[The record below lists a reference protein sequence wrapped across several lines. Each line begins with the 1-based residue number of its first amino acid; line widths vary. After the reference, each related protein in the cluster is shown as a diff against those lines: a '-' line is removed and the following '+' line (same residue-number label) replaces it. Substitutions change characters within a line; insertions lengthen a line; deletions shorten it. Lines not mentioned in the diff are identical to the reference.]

1 MMKKSILLLGL
12 LATWCGCTNHSQQDE
27 TMETIQVLPAW
38 ENLSELKCSQLGK
51 SIRYVPLETTDSSLI
66 GNSYN
71 LMLLDNHILVT
82 TDKRALLFDKE
93 TGKYLR
99 QIGHFG
105 DDPEGY
111 LENVCFANQ
120 QTHELCFPRHNKL
133 IKYGLD
139 GKYIGEMDFPS
150 NGLSSSSYPLL
161 LDNSAWVHLGQSF
174 GGDGNF
180 QLYYTSGN
188 GVKTDSILVRDGEST
203 ALNPSEIMNISVF
216 KGKGSMA
223 GFGLMG
229 CNGLIYINMKNDK
242 TMLIPSFYPSLWSM
256 DDQIRFREPYNDT
269 IFNLKDNVLKPTMV
283 FDMGERHLPK
293 EKEGESVGTSQYLA
307 VTYVIE
313 TPKVVFFQCAK
324 DLFSKH
330 EMYNGVYNKKDGSV
344 QMNNLSEGF
353 TDDLTGFLPFN
364 PEASN
369 KRGEIAS
376 TVQVI
381 DIQEWK
387 EEHGD
392 TNIPDAL
399 KNLKDDD
406 NPVCVIIQP

>member
-1 MMKKSILLLGL
+1 MNFDRILSKTVDYEKIAKFWYLVALLGL
-12 LATWCGCTNHSQQDE
+12 IPVILTFFIGFAPEGTDDKAWLRLPGNLTFQPSELLKIAFVITFSTPFAFANS
-27 TMETIQVLPAW
+27 ETIIFSSSTPV
-38 ENLSELKCSQLGK
+38 SETSASHVK
-51 SIRYVPLETTDSSLI
+51 SPSSI
-66 GNSYN
+66 NAS
-71 LMLLDNHILVT
+71 
-82 TDKRALLFDKE
+82 
-93 TGKYLR
+93 
-99 QIGHFG
+99 
-105 DDPEGY
+105 
-111 LENVCFANQ
+111 
-120 QTHELCFPRHNKL
+120 KL

-269 IFNLKDNVLKPTMV
+269 IFSLKDNVLDIVVK
-283 FDMGERHLPK
+283 DRG
-293 EKEGESVGTSQYLA
+293 VG
-307 VTYVIE
+307 
-313 TPKVVFFQCAK
+313 
-324 DLFSKH
+324 
-330 EMYNGVYNKKDGSV
+330 
-344 QMNNLSEGF
+344 
-353 TDDLTGFLPFN
+353 
-364 PEASN
+364 
-369 KRGEIAS
+369 
-376 TVQVI
+376 
-381 DIQEWK
+381 
-387 EEHGD
+387 
-392 TNIPDAL
+392 IPDVETARRPAFTTGGADRSPDQGGRRSVEHL
-399 KNLKDDD
+399 YGSPGKT
-406 NPVCVIIQP
+406 VRSTRTVF